1 MKKQIKDL
9 TMEEIIDNINNEY
22 ILALMGMGKLFE
34 NNEFEN
40 PNEIYPMLKKYVELL
55 EKEIE
60 VEENV

>member
-9 TMEEIIDNINNEY
+9 TMEEMMENINNEY
-22 ILALMGMGKLFE
+22 ILALMGMGTLFE
-34 NNEFEN
+34 NNEFET

-60 VEENV
+60 VKE

>member
-22 ILALMGMGKLFE
+22 ILALMGMGVVWE

-40 PNEIYPMLKKYVELL
+40 PNEIYPILKKYVELL

-60 VEENV
+60 VEEW

>member
-22 ILALMGMGKLFE
+22 ILALMGMGVVWE

-40 PNEIYPMLKKYVELL
+40 PNEIYPILKKYVGLL

-60 VEENV
+60 VEE

>member
-9 TMEEIIDNINNEY
+9 TMEEMMENINNDY
-22 ILALMGMGKLFE
+22 ILALMGMASLWEKEELE
-34 NNEFEN
+34 NI
-40 PNEIYPMLKKYVELL
+40 NEIYPMLKKYVELL

>member
-22 ILALMGMGKLFE
+22 ILALMGMGTVWE

-40 PNEIYPMLKKYVELL
+40 PNEIYPILKKYLELL

-60 VEENV
+60 VEE